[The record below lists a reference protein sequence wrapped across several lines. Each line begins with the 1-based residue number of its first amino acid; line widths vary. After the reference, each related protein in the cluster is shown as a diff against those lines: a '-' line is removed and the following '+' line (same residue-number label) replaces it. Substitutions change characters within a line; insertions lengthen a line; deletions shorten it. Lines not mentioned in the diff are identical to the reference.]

1 MNIEHRTSNA
11 QHPMVPDETIGRLMF
26 AISVGRASSQPDPDE
41 PRWLKTVHGV
51 GYRLE
56 TGVK

>member
-1 MNIEHRTSNA
+1 MASLRAKVEKNPNA
-11 QHPMVPDETIGRLMF
+11 
-26 AISVGRASSQPDPDE
+26 

-56 TGVK
+56 L